1 MFTID
6 TYTIIFSSVLILL
19 ALLSSIVSPFFRK
32 PKLSN
37 TYNKGDVADNSDII
51 EDNTTSINSTENEKE
66 NIVEPP
72 ISIILTPNDDALA
85 LSKNLNKYLNQEYKE
100 YEIIVV
106 APKGDVET
114 EDILKTYA
122 NNPRLYVTFIP
133 STSKYMSR
141 KKLAIT
147 LGAKAAKYK
156 WLLICDIFCAPQS
169 EYWLSTL
176 ARNCKENVNIVA
188 GFTNYDDD
196 APDFWRF
203 EHFYMSCYLM
213 REAQKGIAYAWNSNA
228 LLFKKDEFL
237 AEEGFRGNLKFVRGE
252 FDFIV
257 NKYAKKGSTVIENSE
272 DGTLIEET
280 PTYKHW
286 TNKHLYYLEDRKHL
300 KRSAKHRIP
309 FYIDQLAVYINYL
322 FIIVALLYSIYTS
335 NWIICI
341 AAVFSLIATIAL
353 RIFIGNKALA
363 LFNIDIPSWKIIP
376 YELRIIWQNLNYRIK
391 YWRANKYDFISH
403 KL

>member
-1 MFTID
+1 MFIID

-19 ALLSSIVSPFFRK
+19 ALLSSIVSPFCRK

-37 TYNKGDVADNSDII
+37 TYHKGDVADNNDII

>member
-1 MFTID
+1 MFILD
-6 TYTIIFSSVLILL
+6 TYTIIFSSVLLFA
-19 ALLSSIVSPFFRK
+19 ALLSSIISPLFRR
-32 PKLSN
+32 PRLSES
-37 TYNKGDVADNSDII
+37 YNKEDIAEETTEEYITSAQPIEKDVEKVI
-51 EDNTTSINSTENEKE
+51 EPS
-66 NIVEPP
+66 

-85 LSKNLNKYLNQEYKE
+85 LSKNLNKYLNQDYK
-100 YEIIVV
+100 YFEIIVV

-169 EYWLSTL
+169 EFWLSTL

-188 GFTNYDDD
+188 GFTTYDDD

-213 REAQKGIAYAWNSNA
+213 REAQKGNAYAWNSNA
-228 LLFKKDEFL
+228 LLLKKDEFL

-272 DGTLIEET
+272 DGTLIED
-280 PTYKHW
+280 
-286 TNKHLYYLEDRKHL
+286 N
-300 KRSAKHRIP
+300 
-309 FYIDQLAVYINYL
+309 VY
-322 FIIVALLYSIYTS
+322 
-335 NWIICI
+335 
-341 AAVFSLIATIAL
+341 
-353 RIFIGNKALA
+353 
-363 LFNIDIPSWKIIP
+363 
-376 YELRIIWQNLNYRIK
+376 EEE
-391 YWRANKYDFISH
+391 
-403 KL
+403 

>member
-32 PKLSN
+32 PKHSN
-37 TYNKGDVADNSDII
+37 TYNKGDVADNNDTI

-114 EDILKTYA
+114 EDILKTYS

>member
-6 TYTIIFSSVLILL
+6 TYTIIFLSVLILL

-37 TYNKGDVADNSDII
+37 TYNKGDVADNNDTI

-322 FIIVALLYSIYTS
+322 FIIVALL
-335 NWIICI
+335 
-341 AAVFSLIATIAL
+341 
-353 RIFIGNKALA
+353 
-363 LFNIDIPSWKIIP
+363 
-376 YELRIIWQNLNYRIK
+376 
-391 YWRANKYDFISH
+391 
-403 KL
+403 